1 MAVLPKGQT
10 TLVGIDAADSITV
23 DAHKW
28 LSVPMGAGMLL
39 CRHPDPLGDTFNVAA
54 SYMPASLDSID
65 PYTHSMQWSRR
76 FIGLKLFLSLA
87 CMGWV
92 GYRTLVQHSLD
103 MAAELRS
110 RLTASGWNVVNDSP
124 LAVLCFTDSTQ
135 VLDLA
140 AVAAHV
146 VSDGRAWIS
155 TARFEGRTV
164 LRACITSHRTGT
176 LHLERL
182 VRALDDARQKVAP

>member
-1 MAVLPKGQT
+1 M
-10 TLVGIDAADSITV
+10 
-23 DAHKW
+23 
-28 LSVPMGAGMLL
+28 
-39 CRHPDPLGDTFNVAA
+39 C
-54 SYMPASLDSID
+54 
-65 PYTHSMQWSRR
+65 WS
-76 FIGLKLFLSLA
+76 GS
-87 CMGWV
+87 
-92 GYRTLVQHSLD
+92 RTLVQYSME
-103 MAAELRS
+103 MAADLRS
-110 RLTASGWNVVNDSP
+110 GYTASGWNVVSDSR
-124 LAVLCFTDSTQ
+124 LAVLCFTDSTR

-182 VRALDDARQKVAP
+182 FRALDEARQKVAP